1 MGFYSSADSAT
12 EFVELRL
19 KYDLIIKKN

>member
-19 KYDLIIKKN
+19 K